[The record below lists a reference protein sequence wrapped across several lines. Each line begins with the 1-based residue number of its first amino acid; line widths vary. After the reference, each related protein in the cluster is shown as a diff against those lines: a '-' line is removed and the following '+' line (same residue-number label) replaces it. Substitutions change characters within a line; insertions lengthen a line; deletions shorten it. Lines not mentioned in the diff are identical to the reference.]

1 MIREFEG
8 ATEKD
13 AIERA
18 IEELNLS
25 REEFDVEIV
34 EEEKKGLFR
43 KGNVKI
49 KVYLDD
55 REEDIP
61 APGNEA
67 VTEEIDTEN
76 EPNYNR
82 IEYHDPKGAGTSPG
96 PGPGPAVL
104 PPLETTED
112 EAKTIRFLT
121 EVINRMGYDATVNVI
136 RKADKKVVFGI
147 ESKNSGI
154 LIGRKGKNLDA
165 LQLLANVYAN
175 RLPSSMKVVVDAEN
189 YRLRREENLV
199 RMAHKTADQVRKSR
213 NSRLLEPMNPFER
226 RLIHT
231 ALNTMND
238 IETKSEGDGL
248 YKQVRVIYKGR

>member
-1 MIREFEG
+1 MVREFEG

-18 IEELNLS
+18 IEELHLD

-43 KGNVKI
+43 KGNVRI

-55 REEDIP
+55 REEDPP
-61 APGNEA
+61 ASHESRIESGEDE
-67 VTEEIDTEN
+67 V

-82 IEYHDPKGAGTSPG
+82 IEYHDPKGKSEISP
-96 PGPGPAVL
+96 AM
-104 PPLETTED
+104 PPLDPTDD
-112 EAKTIRFLT
+112 EVKTVRFLNQIIT
-121 EVINRMGYDATVNVI
+121 LMGYEATINI
-136 RKADKKVVFGI
+136 QRKEEKKVVFGI
-147 ESKNSGI
+147 ESRNSGI

-175 RLPSSMKVVVDAEN
+175 RLSSSIKVVVDAEN

-199 RMAHKTADQVRKSR
+199 RLANKTAEQVRRSR
-213 NSRLLEPMNPFER
+213 SSRLLEPMNPFER

-231 ALNTMND
+231 TLNAMND
-238 IETKSEGDGL
+238 IETKSEGNGL
-248 YKQVRVIYKGR
+248 YKQVRVFYKGN